1 MSTML
6 QPTDPTRGLDRLL
19 SPRSIAVVGASDR
32 EGRIGTTVYQNIVR
46 AFPGDI
52 YPVNPRGGKLL
63 GRDVRPSIGDLPE
76 AVDMAIV
83 MVPAEAVPETIRQCA
98 ERGVGGVTLLSSGF
112 SEAGAR
118 GEELQEEL
126 GRLSSETGV
135 RVIGP
140 NCIGYMNL
148 HGGVM
153 ANFALPPETPL
164 PAPGTVALVSQSGG
178 FGSYITTKSLLAG
191 LKLGWFVSTGN
202 EVDVN
207 LAAVLRHL
215 VEDEGVNTLMTFSET
230 LRDPDVFM
238 DAARRAHELDK
249 PIILLKAGRS
259 DEAARAALSHTASIV
274 GSAQVLDAVCEQYG
288 VLVVHTMEEMLDLGL
303 MFQGGRRAQGSR
315 LGIMTTSGGAG
326 VLLADC
332 AAQEKLTV
340 PEIPQPDAA
349 AIEQMMPQPFYG
361 SLANPVDTTA
371 QLGARPGAY
380 EAVLNALLE
389 IETLDMFTT
398 VTWATPGPSND
409 AIVRAYRRTSKPFAV
424 LSTGY
429 LDSFQEAGVP
439 TFLDPLRAVHAL
451 AAVARFSTRPVLDH
465 VDGPGS
471 PSAAAQALVETV
483 SGRRVLLESDAKLLL
498 AAYGLPVTRETL
510 VTDSASACVAAQ
522 EIGGAVALKVM
533 SYELPHKSDYGAL
546 RLGLQGD
553 EDVRAGYDA
562 MLAEV
567 RRTAPHAAVEGV
579 LVQEMVP
586 ARLEMTCGLTRDPVF
601 GPVVSV
607 GLGGVTIEILAE
619 ATMLRAPFSATTAE
633 RAIRRLAGGRMATA
647 TRGLTDDEVRALA
660 QVMVDLGTLAL
671 HHPEVSEVDVN
682 PLRVADGRCVA
693 ADALVVVADPGSDD
707 APAPVA
713 AVPVGEGAVI

>member
-1 MSTML
+1 MPPAAGTS
-6 QPTDPTRGLDRLL
+6 GLSRLL

-32 EGRIGTTVYQNIVR
+32 AGRIGTTVYQNIVR
-46 AFPGDI
+46 VFEGDI
-52 YPVNPRGGKLL
+52 YPVNPRGGQIL
-63 GRDVRPSIGDLPE
+63 GREALPSVKDLP
-76 AVDMAIV
+76 AGVDMAIV
-83 MVPAEAVPETIRQCA
+83 MVPAETVPETIRQCA

-118 GEELQEEL
+118 GAELQEEVR
-126 GRLSSETGV
+126 RLSSETGV
-135 RVIGP
+135 RVLGP
-140 NCIGYMNL
+140 NCIGFMNL
-148 HGGVM
+148 HQGVM

-164 PAPGTVALVSQSGG
+164 PDPGSVALVSQSGG

-215 VEDEGVNTLMTFSET
+215 VEDDTVNALMTFSET

-238 DAARRAHELDK
+238 EAARRAHELDK

-288 VLVVHTMEEMLDLGL
+288 VQVVHTMEEMLDLGL
-303 MFQGGRRAQGSR
+303 MFQGGRRSGGSR

-332 AAQEKLTV
+332 AAQERLSV
-340 PEIPQPDAA
+340 PEIPQPAA
-349 AIEQMMPQPFYG
+349 RDIEQMMPQPFYG
-361 SLANPVDTTA
+361 SIANPVDTTA

-380 EAVLNALLE
+380 EAVLNALLDIDE
-389 IETLDMFTT
+389 LDMFTT

-409 AIVRAYRRTSKPFAV
+409 AIVRAYDRTSKPFAV

-429 LDSFQEAGVP
+429 LESFQQAGVP

-451 AAVARFSTRPVLDH
+451 AAVARFSSRPALDQ
-465 VDGPGS
+465 PAAPPS
-471 PSAAAQALVETV
+471 PSAKALSVLDAAH
-483 SGRRVLLESDAKLLL
+483 GRRLLLESDGKQLL
-498 AAYGLPVTRETL
+498 ASYGIPVTREAVVPDAT
-510 VTDSASACVAAQ
+510 SAAVAA
-522 EIGGAVALKVM
+522 EEMGGAVALKVL

-546 RLGLQGD
+546 RLGVQGD
-553 EDVRAGYDA
+553 DDVRAAFEA

-567 RRTAPHAAVEGV
+567 RQRAPHATVEGV

-619 ATMLRAPFSATTAE
+619 ATMLRAPFSAATAE
-633 RAIRRLAGGRMATA
+633 RAIRRLAGGRMAKA
-647 TRGLTDDEVRALA
+647 GRGLTDVEVGVVA

-671 HHPEVSEVDVN
+671 NHPEVSEVDIN

-693 ADALVVVADPGSDD
+693 ADALVVIADQTPDVAAAPVVADP
-707 APAPVA
+707 AEEA
-713 AVPVGEGAVI
+713 AVG